1 MRSTETEVRHCW
13 RSKSLHGSIA
23 DCAGV
28 VGTAIAFETVNVT
41 WLTIDSHSIVIG
53 ARPAGTTR
61 S

>member
-1 MRSTETEVRHCW
+1 
-13 RSKSLHGSIA
+13 LHGSIA

-53 ARPAGTTR
+53 ARPAGATR
-61 S
+61 SRDKSLSHVTA